1 MNKMKKLYVSPHS
14 KTQVILLDG
23 VQVSQPWSGFPDH
36 ELSSE
41 FKFDSDGIY
50 DGSDYWQ
57 EVLLSIQFKLDSGD
71 EYQTNNG
78 RLVIDYVDPGEH
90 VYLTPDYTNHR
101 IERIKHNG
109 AYYVPKAGTRNVWKY
124 SHHHK

>member
-1 MNKMKKLYVSPHS
+1 MKKLYVSPHS

-57 EVLLSIQFKLDSGD
+57 EVPLSIQFKLDSGD
-71 EYQTNNG
+71 EYQTNTGILLIN
-78 RLVIDYVDPGEH
+78 YVDPDED
-90 VYLTPDYTNHR
+90 VYLTPNYTNHTNQP
-101 IERIKHNG
+101 IEWVKHNG
-109 AYYVPKAGTRNVWKY
+109 AYYSHHRGNVWKY
-124 SHHHK
+124 TNH

>member
-14 KTQVILLDG
+14 ETQVILLDG

-41 FKFDSDGIY
+41 FIFYSDGIY
-50 DGSDYWQ
+50 DESDYWQ

-78 RLVIDYVDPGEH
+78 RLVINWVAAGEH
-90 VYLTPDYTNHR
+90 VYLTPDYTNQP
-101 IERIKHNG
+101 IEWVKHNG
-109 AYYVPKAGTRNVWKY
+109 AYYSHHRGNVWKY
-124 SHHHK
+124 TNH

>member
-1 MNKMKKLYVSPHS
+1 MKKLYVSPHS

-50 DGSDYWQ
+50 DESDYWQ

-71 EYQTNNG
+71 EYQVHCRTGSLENFLCSSKICFKVHCRTG
-78 RLVIDYVDPGEH
+78 SLE
-90 VYLTPDYTNHR
+90 
-101 IERIKHNG
+101 K
-109 AYYVPKAGTRNVWKY
+109 
-124 SHHHK
+124 

>member
-1 MNKMKKLYVSPHS
+1 MKKLYVSPHS

-36 ELSSE
+36 KLSSE

-57 EVLLSIQFKLDSGD
+57 EVPLSIQFKLDSGD
-71 EYQTNNG
+71 EYQTDNG
-78 RLVIDYVDPGEH
+78 RLVINWVAAGEH
-90 VYLTPDYTNHR
+90 VYLTPDYTNQP
-101 IERIKHNG
+101 IEWVKHNG
-109 AYYVPKAGTRNVWKY
+109 AYYSHHRGNVWKY
-124 SHHHK
+124 TNH